1 MGMSRLTRHRRR
13 KRIVY
18 AHGRGFVGRRASSRR
33 SKGGRGGRGGEKDVA
48 SDERVRLSAR
58 AILVPRRCKVEK

>member
-18 AHGRGFVGRRASSRR
+18 AHRRGFLGRRASRR
-33 SKGGRGGRGGEKDVA
+33 RGRGGRGGGKDVA
-48 SDERVRLSAR
+48 SDERVRLSGR
-58 AILVPRRCKVEK
+58 AILVPR